1 MIMSDFFIVV
11 IFIFAFLLIV
21 LLALYIRLKPNRA
34 EKVSREKIKKVWGR
48 INYNI
53 NQNDFLY
60 WKDAVVEADK
70 LLDLVLM
77 GVVSGKSLGE
87 RLKNANNI
95 VRDKSLYN
103 RIWEAHKLR
112 NKLVHEMDYYPEY
125 KEIVAAIENYRIFL
139 EYFGYNIR

>member
-1 MIMSDFFIVV
+1 MSDFFIIT
-11 IFIFAFLLIV
+11 IFIFVFLLIV
-21 LLALYIRLKPNRA
+21 LFVLFARLNPNRRK
-34 EKVSREKIKKVWGR
+34 KVSKEKIKKIWNK

-53 NQNDFLY
+53 KQDDFLY

-77 GVVSGKSLGE
+77 NVTGGNSLGE
-87 RLKNANNI
+87 RLKNAKNL